1 MFRNRNNSQK
11 PNTELIQK
19 FQRMFSDVIPGAAQ
33 SQRRNGSIGEA
44 ARPLPENDMKTID
57 TQELPRVNP
66 FSPLVDPNA
75 LSMLS
80 FAHQPNGIL
89 TPNLGGFNPAFHSQ
103 HAGDLHTPTMG
114 LDMINSL
121 SQLGPMDQDATG
133 MGLNQYGQSLFSNT
147 NPFQNQQPF
156 AQQPAFAP
164 PSVLVHRDSGYD
176 AAMDE
181 SIENSSLNDFDMQAD
196 PSVKSTQ
203 MSEQPNMLADQK
215 FRYNVSL
222 RAPTAMIKSPGDIPI
237 TYLNKGQ
244 AYALSIVDSKPPA
257 MSTKLVQYRT
267 FVRVSFQEE
276 EQRAKP
282 AACWQLWK
290 EGRGLSEAHQRGG
303 KLQAVEYVDPFQGG
317 DEDRKGR
324 QVQIENTSFDG
335 FCVTWTAN
343 PATGTSDCT
352 IPVRF
357 NFLSTDFSHSKG
369 VKGIPV
375 RLCAK
380 TQLVSDDGAGS
391 EHEVSYCQVKLFRDH
406 GAERKLSN
414 DVAHVKK
421 TIEKLRQQI
430 TQAEMGAGNNGKR
443 KRTNASVA
451 INGGDFR
458 PPKITKHRRTWSMDS
473 RDGTERVSLED
484 DLHAKLAAMQEMF
497 TSTRPVSNLNL
508 QGEEQDD
515 PDLFPVQLPGGT
527 PLSGKK
533 SELTLRGTRSS
544 IDGVLSPA
552 ASNLSHS
559 PRNAWNPIP
568 GQFQYDSG
576 YQGSMG
582 SSRGSSI
589 PTSEISL
596 SRPVKVQRISADPNV
611 STGYIEAV
619 DIDPT
624 YRPPAEHP
632 PKPIACFYLRFPRNE
647 TQKDDFYRAVYLS
660 ERTVSDLMEKIS
672 HKQLLDP
679 SRVVRVLHVKE
690 NGLKIMVDDDVVRE
704 LPDGQDMDVEISETS
719 DALEGSEQPPVE
731 LKLSY

>member
-1 MFRNRNNSQK
+1 
-11 PNTELIQK
+11 
-19 FQRMFSDVIPGAAQ
+19 VIPGATQ
-33 SQRRNGSIGEA
+33 SQGRHGSVGEA
-44 ARPLPENDMKTID
+44 VSRLPLPDNDVKPID
-57 TQELPRVNP
+57 TQELPHVNP

-75 LSMLS
+75 LSLLS

-114 LDMINSL
+114 LDMINSF
-121 SQLGPMDQDATG
+121 SQLGP
-133 MGLNQYGQSLFSNT
+133 MGLNQYGQPLFSNA

-164 PSVLVHRDSGYD
+164 PSVLVHRDSGCD
-176 AAMDE
+176 AAVDE
-181 SIENSSLNDFDMQAD
+181 SIENSSLNDFNMQAD
-196 PSVKSTQ
+196 PSMKLSQ
-203 MSEQPNMLADQK
+203 MPEQPNMLADQK
-215 FRYNVSL
+215 FRYNVTL

-244 AYALSIVDSKPPA
+244 AYALSIVDSNPPPVGTKP
-257 MSTKLVQYRT
+257 VQYRT

-290 EGRGLSEAHQRGG
+290 EGRGSSEAHQRGG

-317 DEDRKGR
+317 DEDRKSR

-335 FCVTWTAN
+335 FCVIWTAN

-380 TQLVSDDGAGS
+380 TQLVSDDRAGS

-473 RDGTERVSLED
+473 RDGAERVSLED

-508 QGEEQDD
+508 QGDEQDD
-515 PDLFPVQLPGGT
+515 PDLFPVQLPSGT
-527 PLSGKK
+527 PLSNKK
-533 SELTLRGTRSS
+533 PELTLRGTRPS

-552 ASNLSHS
+552 ASNLSNS
-559 PRNAWNPIP
+559 PRNVWNQIP

-589 PTSEISL
+589 PTSEISS
-596 SRPVKVQRISADPNV
+596 SRPVKVQRASTDPNV

-624 YRPPAEHP
+624 YRPPAERS
-632 PKPIACFYLRFPRNE
+632 PKPIACFYLRFSRSE

-672 HKQLLDP
+672 HKQLIDP
-679 SRVVRVLHVKE
+679 SRVVRVFHVKE

-704 LPDGQDMDVEISETS
+704 LPDGQEMDVEISEAF
-719 DALEGSEQPPVE
+719 DALEGGEQPPVD